1 LCGLGEGLLAEG
13 APAAAWFR
21 MLTRQGPNSAM
32 PRTKDNIADI
42 TVAVAALEDGVLAVQ
57 GPPGTGKTFVGSRVI
72 ATLAGRGWRIGV
84 TAQGHTTVENL
95 LRPVVE
101 LGATVAKEPREDV
114 DAPWQTPRK
123 LSDWMAEQEGGYV
136 VGGTAW
142 TFARPG
148 VREHQLDLMVVDE
161 AGQFSLPDA
170 VVTGSAARRILLL
183 GDPQQLPQV
192 SQGQH
197 PEPVDVSALGHVL
210 GEHALIPATHGYLLD
225 TTWRMHPEVC
235 AAVSALQYE
244 GQLHSHEQCLQ
255 RTLDGIAP
263 GLVLVPVD
271 HHDNRTRSDE
281 EVTAVV
287 ALVQD
292 ALGRK
297 WTDVDAV
304 PRPLEQ
310 ADVLVVA
317 PFNRQVTALRCALH
331 DAGFDE
337 VPVGTVDKF
346 QGREAAVVIIS
357 MTTSSGEDLPRGVE
371 FLLSRNRLNVA
382 ISRAM
387 HTAYLVH
394 SPLLRR
400 ITPTSTPGLRALGAF
415 LGVLQGA

>member
-1 LCGLGEGLLAEG
+1 
-13 APAAAWFR
+13 
-21 MLTRQGPNSAM
+21 
-32 PRTKDNIADI
+32 
-42 TVAVAALEDGVLAVQ
+42 
-57 GPPGTGKTFVGSRVI
+57 
-72 ATLAGRGWRIGV
+72 
-84 TAQGHTTVENL
+84 
-95 LRPVVE
+95 
-101 LGATVAKEPREDV
+101 
-114 DAPWQTPRK
+114 
-123 LSDWMAEQEGGYV
+123 
-136 VGGTAW
+136 
-142 TFARPG
+142 
-148 VREHQLDLMVVDE
+148 
-161 AGQFSLPDA
+161 
-170 VVTGSAARRILLL
+170 
-183 GDPQQLPQV
+183 
-192 SQGQH
+192 
-197 PEPVDVSALGHVL
+197 
-210 GEHALIPATHGYLLD
+210 
-225 TTWRMHPEVC
+225 
-235 AAVSALQYE
+235 VSALQYE

-287 ALVQD
+287 ALMQD

-317 PFNRQVTALRCALH
+317 PFNRQVTALRRALQ

-337 VPVGTVDKF
+337 VQVGTVDKF

-400 ITPTSTPGLRALGAF
+400 ITPTSTPGLQALGAF
-415 LGVLQGA
+415 LGVLQGV